1 MKESEA
7 IRRLKSGDI
16 GGLDELVNIYY
27 VQAVRTAYLVL
38 QNPTQAE
45 DVVQGAFLRSYER
58 IDQFDT
64 NRPFGPWFLRGVV
77 NDARMIGRK
86 EDRTVPLDSDA
97 SYERDL
103 LPDHEPS
110 PEELLIA
117 AETNE
122 AIWRVL
128 DGLSVDQRAVIV
140 RRYYL
145 GLREAEIASDLDC
158 PPGTVKSRL
167 HTARHKL
174 RQLLPTWLTPVARKE
189 Q

>member
-16 GGLDELVNIYY
+16 GGLDDLVDIYY

-45 DVVQGAFLRSYER
+45 DVVQGAFLRTYER
-58 IDQFDT
+58 IDQFDSS
-64 NRPFGPWFLRGVV
+64 RPFGPWFLRGVV
-77 NDARMIGRK
+77 NDARMVGRK
-86 EDRTVPLDSDA
+86 QERTVPLESDTN
-97 SYERDL
+97 YHQDL
-103 LPDHEPS
+103 LAGNEPS

-122 AIWRVL
+122 AIWQVL

-145 GLREAEIASDLDC
+145 GLSEAEIASELDC

-167 HTARHKL
+167 HTARQKL
-174 RQLLPTWLTPVARKE
+174 RDLLPTWLTPLARKE